1 MEVLESLR
9 IKTGP
14 NTFSD
19 PIPISS
25 EAKHVKIKTSS
36 DSMNDSF
43 YTYDLQDVVGIIDVE
58 HGGSIADRLD
68 AFDLKLTDLYYVPIK
83 INSFTSSFTNP
94 VVEISGS
101 SEDFNISFTWSTSKT
116 PVTLTL
122 DGETLDP
129 SATSHS
135 VVVAI
140 QDITSKTFRLAA
152 TDAGA
157 YSKEPTTATS
167 ALTIEWLNGVYY
179 GAAAAPTQIDNNFIK
194 SLQRKLQKS
203 KSLSV
208 SNMRATGGKYFW
220 YACPARL
227 GTPTFKIGGF
237 TSALD
242 LVAENFSF
250 TNGSGYT
257 ETYNVWRT
265 QNEDPGTLGFTA
277 E

>member
-1 MEVLESLR
+1 MEVLKSLKVK
-9 IKTGP
+9 IGP

-36 DSMNDSF
+36 DSVNDSS

-68 AFDLKLTDLYYVPIK
+68 AFDLKLTDLQYVPIK
-83 INSFTSSFTNP
+83 INSFTSSFASP
-94 VVEISGS
+94 VEVSGG

-122 DGETLDP
+122 DGETLSP

-135 VVVAI
+135 VTIANPGI
-140 QDITSKTFRLAA
+140 SSKTFRLAA
-152 TDAGA
+152 TDAKA
-157 YSKEPTTATS
+157 YSKGPTTATS

-179 GAAAAPTQIDNNFIK
+179 GAAAAPTKIDNNFIR

-203 KSLSV
+203 RSFSV
-208 SNMRATGGKYFW
+208 SNMGATGGKYFW
-220 YACPARL
+220 YACPTRF

-242 LVAENFSF
+242 LIAENFSF
-250 TNGSGYT
+250 TNRNGYT

-265 QNEDPGTLGFTA
+265 QNENPGTLGFTA